1 MSRYIAKKVIST
13 FHEKVI
19 AHHLVELTSRENEV
33 LNLVAEGLLVKEISD
48 QLSLSNYTV
57 KSHLKN
63 IYTKLHVRNKVEAIN
78 KLNDTRR

>member
-1 MSRYIAKKVIST
+1 MSRYIAKKVLST
-13 FHEKVI
+13 FHEKLV
-19 AHHLVELTSRENEV
+19 AHHLAELTSRENEV
-33 LNLVAEGLLVKEISD
+33 LNLAAEGLLVKEISD

-78 KLNDTRR
+78 RLNDPRK